1 MRKFVQWGFFTL
13 AVLVNGFAFAGT
25 QVLGFEIGVSTVDQ
39 VRSALTKQTKIKGED
54 VNKWTG
60 GAQFHTDGSA
70 FEIRGLQNV
79 QYIFDDQKKLTAII
93 MTMGKDGFDSVFKAV
108 SAKYKVVNQQR
119 PFVGNQYAKLKSQ
132 DSIIEIDA
140 PHMGFDME
148 VRYIRDDLMKKFNE
162 QSAAEEQAKKKKEAS
177 KF

>member
-1 MRKFVQWGFFTL
+1 MKKIIQSIVFAVAALASGFVFS
-13 AVLVNGFAFAGT
+13 GT
-25 QVLGFEIGVSTVDQ
+25 QVLGYEIGVSTVDQ
-39 VRSALTKQTKIKGED
+39 IKTSIAKQAKIKNED
-54 VNKWTG
+54 TNKWTG
-60 GAQFHTDGSA
+60 GAQFHTDGSP

-93 MTMGKDGFDSVFKAV
+93 MTMGKDSFDSVFKAL
-108 SAKYKVVNQQR
+108 SAKYKVVNQER

-140 PHMGFDME
+140 PHMSFEME
-148 VRYIRDDLMKKFNE
+148 VRYIRDDLMKKFSA